1 MLKSDDDIVPFSGVI
16 VFGGGLRGGSESPVS
31 VQMVIEHFS
40 RAVIQAFKES
50 VTFCRN
56 EDIMYRTGILM
67 RTKQIAIIAFALW
80 LVVISLFMLFTGRFD
95 LALFFVLGFIGFL
108 VIIELID
115 LRSVKHG
122 YSWYIRFLVVA
133 GIIISGA
140 IIVQKVLEILGLEII
155 LW

>member
-1 MLKSDDDIVPFSGVI
+1 
-16 VFGGGLRGGSESPVS
+16 
-31 VQMVIEHFS
+31 
-40 RAVIQAFKES
+40 
-50 VTFCRN
+50 
-56 EDIMYRTGILM
+56 M

-80 LVVISLFMLFTGRFD
+80 LVIISLFMLFTGRFD